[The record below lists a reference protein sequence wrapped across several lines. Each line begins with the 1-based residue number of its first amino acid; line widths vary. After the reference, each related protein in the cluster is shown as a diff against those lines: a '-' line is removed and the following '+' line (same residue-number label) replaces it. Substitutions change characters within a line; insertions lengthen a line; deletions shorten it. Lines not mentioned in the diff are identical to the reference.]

1 MNIQPKHSQPLILSG
16 RDVTAVLGP
25 TNTGKTH
32 LAIERMVAHETG
44 VIGLPLRLLA
54 REVYARVCEKVGAHK
69 VALITGEEKIVPAG
83 AKYSVCT
90 VEAMPRETDAT
101 FVAIDE
107 VQLAGDLERGHIFT
121 DRILHLRGRQETLLL
136 GAATMHGILQRLLKG
151 VSVVTRPRLS
161 HLAYA
166 GSKKLT
172 RLPRRTAIVA
182 FSADEVYA
190 IAELIRRQQGGA
202 AVVLGAL
209 SPRTRN
215 AQVEI
220 FQSGDVDY
228 LIATDAIGMGLNLDL
243 DHVAFAQNRK
253 FDGYQYRNLT
263 AAELGQ
269 IAGRAGRH
277 LRDGTFGVTGQV
289 DPFDEDLVAKIEG
302 HDFDPVKVLQW
313 RTADFDFSSLDAL
326 KRSIEANAP
335 VEGLT
340 RALPA
345 VDAQALEH
353 LSRDGDIRAL
363 ATGKERVALL
373 WEACALPDYR
383 KIAPA
388 HHADLVA
395 SIYMDL
401 ARHGY
406 VDENYMA
413 EQVRR
418 ADTTDGDIDTL
429 SHRIAQ
435 IRTWTFVSNRP
446 GWLADQLH
454 WQEKTREIEDR
465 LSDALHERL
474 TKRFVDRRT
483 SVLMRRLRE
492 NTMPEA
498 EISPTGTVLVEGH
511 HVGEL
516 QGFRFTADQSAGG
529 EDAKAVRTAAQK
541 ALAAEFEARAERFA
555 ACANGDLALGSDGVL
570 RWIGAPIGTL
580 VAGDEA
586 LKPRLV
592 LLADEQLTGPA
603 RDKVAA
609 RAERFV
615 NFQIESLLKPLV
627 DLKNADQLTGIARGI
642 AFQLV
647 EHFGLI
653 NRRDIAEEMKSLD
666 QEGRAALR
674 RLGVRFG
681 AYHVFVPAL
690 IKPAPAGLVTLLWAL
705 KNDGKDKPGFG
716 DVVHALAS
724 GRTSVVID
732 PAFDKTFYKLAGYRN
747 LGRRAVRVDILERL
761 ADLIRP
767 ATNWKPGLGQRPD
780 GAYDGHAF
788 MVTPPMMSILGA
800 TADDMEEILKGL
812 GYRSEAKPAAEVK
825 AKLDAQDDAAREAAA
840 AKLAAEEAAR
850 AARATEA
857 PAPEAAT
864 VATSGESPETDS
876 TEIHAAETPA
886 ESAAEPVDETIGQE
900 TLAAEATETAA
911 ASEPAAQGDEPAG
924 EAVTEEGVPLA
935 EAESSRTETPAE
947 SAAEPVDDTAG
958 QETVATETAA
968 AGEPA
973 AQSDEPAGEA
983 VTEEGVPSAQAES
996 SQTETPATSE
1006 TPASTEMTTE
1016 AETAAETEEPKP
1028 VLLWRQARFDHQRP
1042 RHRHDN
1048 RRDNRP
1054 RGGQPARDGQPGAAA
1069 GQPGDRP
1076 AQEGRREQRDGAGKP
1091 RFDRSKFKPRPETGD
1106 RREGGER
1113 REGRPQGERP
1123 DRHEG
1128 GRREGRPE
1136 WKGNRQDGKGNA
1148 QGGKPAFQGKPRE
1161 ERPQRFDPDSPFA
1174 KLAAL
1179 RDQLKK

>member
-1 MNIQPKHSQPLILSG
+1 MNIQPKHTHPLILSG

-32 LAIERMVAHETG
+32 LAIERMVAHESG
-44 VIGLPLRLLA
+44 IIGLPLRLLA
-54 REVYARVCEKVGAHK
+54 REVYTRVCEKVGAHK
-69 VALITGEEKIVPAG
+69 VALITGEEKIVPAA

-90 VEAMPRETDAT
+90 VEAMPRETDAA

-136 GAATMHGILQRLLKG
+136 GAATMHGILQKLLKG
-151 VSVVTRPRLS
+151 ISVVTRPRLS

-228 LIATDAIGMGLNLDL
+228 LVATDAIGMGLNLDL
-243 DHVAFAQNRK
+243 EHVAFAQNRK

-289 DPFDEDLVAKIEG
+289 DPLDEDLVKKIEG

-313 RTADFDFSSLDAL
+313 RTADFDFTSLDAL
-326 KRSIEANAP
+326 KRSIETNAP

-340 RALPA
+340 RALPV

-353 LSRDGDIRAL
+353 LSRDEDIRAL
-363 ATGKERVALL
+363 ASGKERVALL

-388 HHADLVA
+388 QHADLIA

-401 ARHGY
+401 ARHGH

-541 ALAAEFEARAERFA
+541 ALSTEFEARSERFA
-555 ACANGDLALGSDGVL
+555 ACANGDLALGSDGIL

-615 NFQIESLLKPLV
+615 NFQIESLLKPLI
-627 DLKNADQLTGIARGI
+627 DLKNAEQLTGIARGI

-705 KNDGKDKPGFG
+705 KNEGKDKPGFG

-825 AKLDAQDDAAREAAA
+825 AKLDALDDAAREAAA
-840 AKLAAEEAAR
+840 AKLAAEEAAH
-850 AARATEA
+850 AAQATEA
-857 PAPEAAT
+857 QAAATDTVAEATAEGSEPAAVEAEAVAEVAAEPVAGEPAEVPAEVTEEAPAVEDTAAVDITVAPESAESADAPTSPSMGEVAARSDAGGGDGADDVDGT
-864 VATSGESPETDS
+864 NTAGAGAPPTPALRADPPHEGEGK
-876 TEIHAAETPA
+876 AGETPA
-886 ESAAEPVDETIGQE
+886 EA
-900 TLAAEATETAA
+900 
-911 ASEPAAQGDEPAG
+911 
-924 EAVTEEGVPLA
+924 
-935 EAESSRTETPAE
+935 
-947 SAAEPVDDTAG
+947 
-958 QETVATETAA
+958 
-968 AGEPA
+968 
-973 AQSDEPAGEA
+973 
-983 VTEEGVPSAQAES
+983 
-996 SQTETPATSE
+996 
-1006 TPASTEMTTE
+1006 
-1016 AETAAETEEPKP
+1016 EEPKP

-1048 RRDNRP
+1048 RP
-1054 RGGQPARDGQPGAAA
+1054 RGGQPAREAGAGGGQ
-1069 GQPGDRP
+1069 QPGDKP
-1076 AQEGRREQRDGAGKP
+1076 THEGRRDGAGKP

-1123 DRHEG
+1123 DR
-1128 GRREGRPE
+1128 REGRPD
-1136 WKGNRQDGKGNA
+1136 WKGNRQGGKGNA
-1148 QGGKPAFQGKPRE
+1148 AGDNKPAFQGKPRE

>member
-1 MNIQPKHSQPLILSG
+1 MNIQQKYTQPLILSG

-54 REVYARVCEKVGAHK
+54 REVYSRVSEKVGAHK
-69 VALITGEEKIVPAG
+69 VALITGEEKIMPAG
-83 AKYSVCT
+83 ARYSVCT
-90 VEAMPRETDAT
+90 VEAMPRETDAA

-215 AQVEI
+215 AQVAL

-289 DPFDEDLVAKIEG
+289 DPFDEDLVRKIEG
-302 HDFDPVKVLQW
+302 HEFDPVKVLQW
-313 RTADFDFSSLDAL
+313 RTADFDFASLDAL
-326 KRSIEANAP
+326 KRSIDTNAP

-345 VDAQALEH
+345 VDAQALDH
-353 LSRDGDIRAL
+353 LSRDEEIRAL
-363 ATGKERVALL
+363 ATGPERVALL

-388 HHADLVA
+388 QHADLIA

-401 ARHGY
+401 ARHGH

-541 ALAAEFEARAERFA
+541 ALAAEFDARAERFG
-555 ACANGDLALGSDGVL
+555 ACANGDLALGSDGTL

-580 VAGDEA
+580 VAGDEP

-627 DLKNADQLTGIARGI
+627 DLKNAEQLAGIARGI

-690 IKPAPAGLVTLLWAL
+690 IKPAPSGLVTLLWAL
-705 KNDGKDKPGFG
+705 KNDGKDKAGFG

-780 GAYDGHAF
+780 GAYDGHSF

-812 GYRSEAKPAAEVK
+812 GYRSEPKPAAEVK
-825 AKLDAQDDAAREAAA
+825 AKLEAQDNAAREAAA

-850 AARATEA
+850 AAKATEA
-857 PAPEAAT
+857 TVTDAAAEAPSAEDSETAAAEIHTAETATESMAEPATEVGAETASEEQPQTETVEEPTPAPELAAEAPASPSMGE
-864 VATSGESPETDS
+864 VAARSDAGGGDGADHSGSADS
-876 TEIHAAETPA
+876 ADAAPAPALRADPPHEGEGKGAETPA
-886 ESAAEPVDETIGQE
+886 EQ
-900 TLAAEATETAA
+900 
-911 ASEPAAQGDEPAG
+911 
-924 EAVTEEGVPLA
+924 
-935 EAESSRTETPAE
+935 
-947 SAAEPVDDTAG
+947 
-958 QETVATETAA
+958 
-968 AGEPA
+968 
-973 AQSDEPAGEA
+973 
-983 VTEEGVPSAQAES
+983 
-996 SQTETPATSE
+996 
-1006 TPASTEMTTE
+1006 
-1016 AETAAETEEPKP
+1016 EEPKP
-1028 VLLWRQARFDHQRP
+1028 ILLWRQTRFDHQRP
-1042 RHRHDN
+1042 RHRQ
-1048 RRDNRP
+1048 DNRP
-1054 RGGQPARDGQPGAAA
+1054 RNGQAARDGQANATSS
-1069 GQPGDRP
+1069 QPGDRP
-1076 AQEGRREQRDGAGKP
+1076 AHEGRRDQREGAGKP
-1091 RFDRSKFKPRPETGD
+1091 RFDRSKFKPRPENGE
-1106 RREGGER
+1106 RREAGER
-1113 REGRPQGERP
+1113 REGKPQG
-1123 DRHEG
+1123 DRTD
-1128 GRREGRPE
+1128 RREGRPE
-1136 WKGNRQDGKGNA
+1136 WKGNRTDGKGNA
-1148 QGGKPAFQGKPRE
+1148 PGGKPAFQSKPRE

>member
-1 MNIQPKHSQPLILSG
+1 MNIQPKHTEPLILSG

-32 LAIERMVAHETG
+32 LAIERMVAHESG
-44 VIGLPLRLLA
+44 IIGLPLRLLA

-69 VALITGEEKIVPAG
+69 VALITGEEKIQPPG
-83 AKYSVCT
+83 ARYSVCT
-90 VEAMPRETDAT
+90 VEAMPRETDAA

-136 GAATMHGILQRLLKG
+136 GAATMHGILQRLLRG

-215 AQVEI
+215 AQVAL

-253 FDGYQYRNLT
+253 FDGFQYRNLT

-289 DPFDEDLVAKIEG
+289 DPLDEELIKKIEG

-313 RTADFDFSSLDAL
+313 RTAHFDFASLDAL
-326 KRSIEANAP
+326 KRSIETNAP

-353 LSRDGDIRAL
+353 LSRDEDIRAL
-363 ATGKERVALL
+363 TTNAKRVALL

-383 KIAPA
+383 RIAPA
-388 HHADLVA
+388 QHADLIA
-395 SIYMDL
+395 SIYTDL
-401 ARHGY
+401 ARHGH
-406 VDENYMA
+406 VNENYMA

-418 ADTTDGDIDTL
+418 ADTTEGDIDTL

-446 GWLADQLH
+446 GWLADQAH

-516 QGFRFTADQSAGG
+516 QGFRFTADQTAGG

-541 ALAAEFEARAERFA
+541 ALAAEFESRAERFGA
-555 ACANGDLALGSDGVL
+555 SANGDIALGSDGTL

-580 VAGDEA
+580 VSGEDA

-627 DLKNADQLTGIARGI
+627 DLKNADQISGIGRGI

-647 EHFGLI
+647 EKFGLI

-747 LGRRAVRVDILERL
+747 LGRRAVRIDILERL

-780 GAYDGHAF
+780 GAYDGQSF

-812 GYRSEAKPAAEVK
+812 GYRAEPKPAVEVK
-825 AKLDAQDDAAREAAA
+825 ARLEAQDNAAREAAV
-840 AKLAAEEAAR
+840 AKLATEEAARAEQAKAAEAAATDAAAEAAVEGSEPASDAVAVSETTVEIPAEITSDAAAEPAAPAVEEQADAPVETVQDEAPVAEAAPDVAEPAPVEPQAETETAEIEVAAAEEAATADL
-850 AARATEA
+850 AANAAPATDAAPDEPVAVTEA
-857 PAPEAAT
+857 AVGEPAPEA
-864 VATSGESPETDS
+864 
-876 TEIHAAETPA
+876 
-886 ESAAEPVDETIGQE
+886 
-900 TLAAEATETAA
+900 EA
-911 ASEPAAQGDEPAG
+911 
-924 EAVTEEGVPLA
+924 
-935 EAESSRTETPAE
+935 
-947 SAAEPVDDTAG
+947 
-958 QETVATETAA
+958 
-968 AGEPA
+968 
-973 AQSDEPAGEA
+973 
-983 VTEEGVPSAQAES
+983 
-996 SQTETPATSE
+996 
-1006 TPASTEMTTE
+1006 
-1016 AETAAETEEPKP
+1016 PKP
-1028 VLLWRQARFDHQRP
+1028 ILLWRQGRFEQRP
-1042 RHRHDN
+1042 RNRDDN
-1048 RRDNRP
+1048 RRNNRP
-1054 RGGQPARDGQPGAAA
+1054 RNGQARGRSDAPADAAGAPAAA
-1069 GQPGDRP
+1069 APGERP
-1076 AQEGRREQRDGAGKP
+1076 AHEGRRDGAGKP
-1091 RFDRSKFKPRPETGD
+1091 RFDRSKFKPKPQAEGEQ
-1106 RREGGER
+1106 RRD
-1113 REGRPQGERP
+1113 GRPQGERP
-1123 DRHEG
+1123 DR
-1128 GRREGRPE
+1128 REGRPD
-1136 WKGNRQDGKGNA
+1136 WKGGRPDGKGGP
-1148 QGGKPAFQGKPRE
+1148 QGGKPAFQPKPRE
-1161 ERPQRFDPDSPFA
+1161 ERPVRFDPDSPFA

>member
-1 MNIQPKHSQPLILSG
+1 MNIQPKHTEPLILSG

-32 LAIERMVAHETG
+32 LAIERMVAHESG
-44 VIGLPLRLLA
+44 IIGLPLRLLA

-69 VALITGEEKIVPAG
+69 VALITGEEKIQPPG
-83 AKYSVCT
+83 ARYSVCT
-90 VEAMPRETDAT
+90 VEAMPRETDAA

-136 GAATMHGILQRLLKG
+136 GAATMHGILQRLLRG

-215 AQVEI
+215 AQVAL

-253 FDGYQYRNLT
+253 FDGFQYRNLT

-289 DPFDEDLVAKIEG
+289 DPLDEELIKKIEG

-313 RTADFDFSSLDAL
+313 RTAHFDFASLDAL
-326 KRSIEANAP
+326 KRSIETNAP

-353 LSRDGDIRAL
+353 LSRDEDIRAL
-363 ATGKERVALL
+363 TTNAKRVALL

-383 KIAPA
+383 RIAPA
-388 HHADLVA
+388 QHADLIA
-395 SIYMDL
+395 SIYTDL
-401 ARHGY
+401 ARYGH

-418 ADTTDGDIDTL
+418 ADTTEGDIDTL

-446 GWLADQLH
+446 GWLADQAH

-516 QGFRFTADQSAGG
+516 QGFRFTADQTAGG

-541 ALAAEFEARAERFA
+541 ALAAEFESRAERFGA
-555 ACANGDLALGSDGVL
+555 SANGDIALGSDGTL

-580 VAGDEA
+580 VSGEDA

-627 DLKNADQLTGIARGI
+627 DLKNADQISGIGRGI

-647 EHFGLI
+647 ENFGLI

-747 LGRRAVRVDILERL
+747 LGRRAVRIDILERL

-780 GAYDGHAF
+780 GAYDGQSF

-812 GYRSEAKPAAEVK
+812 GYRAEPKPAVEVK
-825 AKLDAQDDAAREAAA
+825 ARLEAQDNAAREAAV
-840 AKLAAEEAAR
+840 AKLATEEAARAEQAKAAEAAATDAAAEAAVEGSEPASDAVAVSETTVEIPAEITSDAAAEPAAPAVEEQADAPVETVQDEAPVAEAAADVAEPAPVEPQAETETAEIEVAAAEEAATPEL
-850 AARATEA
+850 AANAAPATDAAPDEPVAVTEA
-857 PAPEAAT
+857 AVGEPAPEA
-864 VATSGESPETDS
+864 
-876 TEIHAAETPA
+876 
-886 ESAAEPVDETIGQE
+886 
-900 TLAAEATETAA
+900 
-911 ASEPAAQGDEPAG
+911 
-924 EAVTEEGVPLA
+924 EG
-935 EAESSRTETPAE
+935 
-947 SAAEPVDDTAG
+947 
-958 QETVATETAA
+958 
-968 AGEPA
+968 
-973 AQSDEPAGEA
+973 
-983 VTEEGVPSAQAES
+983 
-996 SQTETPATSE
+996 
-1006 TPASTEMTTE
+1006 
-1016 AETAAETEEPKP
+1016 PKP
-1028 VLLWRQARFDHQRP
+1028 ILLWRQGRFEQRP
-1042 RHRHDN
+1042 RNRDDN
-1048 RRDNRP
+1048 RRNNRP
-1054 RGGQPARDGQPGAAA
+1054 RNGQARGRSDAPADAAGAPAAA
-1069 GQPGDRP
+1069 AAPGERP
-1076 AQEGRREQRDGAGKP
+1076 AHEGRRDGAGKP
-1091 RFDRSKFKPRPETGD
+1091 RFDRSKFKPKPQAEGEQ
-1106 RREGGER
+1106 RRD
-1113 REGRPQGERP
+1113 GRPQGERP
-1123 DRHEG
+1123 DR
-1128 GRREGRPE
+1128 REGRPD
-1136 WKGNRQDGKGNA
+1136 WKGGRPDGKGGP
-1148 QGGKPAFQGKPRE
+1148 QGGKPAFQPKPRE
-1161 ERPQRFDPDSPFA
+1161 ERPVRFDPDSPFA

>member
-1 MNIQPKHSQPLILSG
+1 MNIQPKHTEPLILSG

-32 LAIERMVAHETG
+32 LAIERMVAHESG
-44 VIGLPLRLLA
+44 IIGLPLRLLA
-54 REVYARVCEKVGAHK
+54 REVYSRVCEKVGAHK
-69 VALITGEEKIVPAG
+69 VALITGEEKIQPDG
-83 AKYSVCT
+83 ARYSVCT
-90 VEAMPRETDAT
+90 VEAMPRETDAA
-101 FVAIDE
+101 FVAVDE

-190 IAELIRRQQGGA
+190 IAELIRRQQGAA

-215 AQVEI
+215 AQVEL

-289 DPFDEDLVAKIEG
+289 DPLDEELVKKIET

-313 RTADFDFSSLDAL
+313 RTARFDFANLDAL
-326 KRSIEANAP
+326 KRSIETNAP

-353 LSRDGDIRAL
+353 LSRDEDIRAL
-363 ATGKERVALL
+363 ATDARRVALL

-388 HHADLVA
+388 QHADLIA

-401 ARHGY
+401 ARHGH

-418 ADTTDGDIDTL
+418 ADTTEGDIDTL

-446 GWLADQLH
+446 GWLADQAH

-516 QGFRFTADQSAGG
+516 QGFRFTADQSAAG

-541 ALAAEFEARAERFA
+541 ALAAEFEARAERFGA
-555 ACANGDLALGSDGVL
+555 SANGDIALGSDGTL

-580 VAGDEA
+580 VAGDEP

-627 DLKNADQLTGIARGI
+627 DLKNAEQITGIGRGI

-647 EHFGLI
+647 ENFGLI

-705 KNDGKDKPGFG
+705 QNDGKDKPGFG

-732 PAFDKTFYKLAGYRN
+732 PTFDKTFYKLAGYRN

-780 GAYDGHAF
+780 GAYDGQSF

-812 GYRSEAKPAAEVK
+812 GYRAEPKPAVEVK
-825 AKLDAQDDAAREAAA
+825 ARLEAQDNSAREAAA
-840 AKLAAEEAAR
+840 AKQAAEAQAEQAKAAEAAIAD
-850 AARATEA
+850 AAAEAPADSSEPDAVAEATAEALAEPATEA
-857 PAPEAAT
+857 EPVAEAQLQTPPEVTVEGLPAAEAAAREAAPETAEVEVAPAEPASEASTATAAVSAEPAAAAEAAT
-864 VATSGESPETDS
+864 
-876 TEIHAAETPA
+876 
-886 ESAAEPVDETIGQE
+886 
-900 TLAAEATETAA
+900 
-911 ASEPAAQGDEPAG
+911 G
-924 EAVTEEGVPLA
+924 EAAPDPEK
-935 EAESSRTETPAE
+935 EA
-947 SAAEPVDDTAG
+947 
-958 QETVATETAA
+958 
-968 AGEPA
+968 
-973 AQSDEPAGEA
+973 
-983 VTEEGVPSAQAES
+983 
-996 SQTETPATSE
+996 
-1006 TPASTEMTTE
+1006 
-1016 AETAAETEEPKP
+1016 EEPKP
-1028 VLLWRQARFDHQRP
+1028 ILLWRQGRFDQRP
-1042 RHRHDN
+1042 RHRHHDN
-1048 RRDNRP
+1048 RPRDRDNRP
-1054 RGGQPARDGQPGAAA
+1054 RSGQVTRDGRSNEPAEAGQQAGAPGGRPAR
-1069 GQPGDRP
+1069 
-1076 AQEGRREQRDGAGKP
+1076 EGRRDGDGAGKP
-1091 RFDRSKFKPRPETGD
+1091 RFDRSKFKPKPQGEA
-1106 RREGGER
+1106 GER
-1113 REGRPQGERP
+1113 RDGKPQGERP
-1123 DRHEG
+1123 DR
-1128 GRREGRPE
+1128 REGRPDR
-1136 WKGNRQDGKGNA
+1136 KGGRPDGKGGA
-1148 QGGKPAFQGKPRE
+1148 PGGKPAFQPKPRE
-1161 ERPQRFDPDSPFA
+1161 ERPVRFDPDSPFA

>member
-1 MNIQPKHSQPLILSG
+1 MNIQPKHTEPLILSG

-32 LAIERMVAHETG
+32 LAIERMVAHESG
-44 VIGLPLRLLA
+44 IIGLPLRLLA

-69 VALITGEEKIVPAG
+69 VALVTGEEKIQPAG

-90 VEAMPRETDAT
+90 VEAMPRETDAA

-136 GAATMHGILQRLLKG
+136 GAATMHGILQRLLRG

-215 AQVEI
+215 AQVAL

-253 FDGYQYRNLT
+253 FDGFQYRNLT

-289 DPFDEDLVAKIEG
+289 DPLDEELIKKIES

-313 RTADFDFSSLDAL
+313 RTAHFDFASLDAL
-326 KRSIEANAP
+326 KRSIETNAP

-353 LSRDGDIRAL
+353 LSRDEDIRAL
-363 ATGKERVALL
+363 ATNAKRVALL

-388 HHADLVA
+388 QHADLIA
-395 SIYMDL
+395 SIYTDL
-401 ARHGY
+401 ARHGH

-418 ADTTDGDIDTL
+418 ADTTEGDIDTL

-446 GWLADQLH
+446 GWLADQAH

-516 QGFRFTADQSAGG
+516 QGFRFTADQTAGG

-541 ALAAEFEARAERFA
+541 ALAAEFEARAERFGA
-555 ACANGDLALGSDGVL
+555 SANGDIALGSDGTL

-580 VAGDEA
+580 VSGEDA

-627 DLKNADQLTGIARGI
+627 DLRNADQISGIGRGI

-647 EHFGLI
+647 ENFGLI

-747 LGRRAVRVDILERL
+747 LGRRAVRIDILERL

-780 GAYDGHAF
+780 GAYDGQSF

-812 GYRSEAKPAAEVK
+812 GYRAEPKSAVEVK
-825 AKLDAQDDAAREAAA
+825 ARLEAQDNAAREAAV

-850 AARATEA
+850 AEQAKAV
-857 PAPEAAT
+857 EAAT
-864 VATSGESPETDS
+864 TDA
-876 TEIHAAETPA
+876 AAEASVEGSEPASDRVALSEAAVEIPADIIADAAA
-886 ESAAEPVDETIGQE
+886 ESAVPAVEQADAPIETAQDEAPVAEA
-900 TLAAEATETAA
+900 AAEAAEPALVEPQAEAEAA
-911 ASEPAAQGDEPAG
+911 AAEEAAPAELVSDAAPATDAAPEEPAA
-924 EAVTEEGVPLA
+924 VA
-935 EAESSRTETPAE
+935 E
-947 SAAEPVDDTAG
+947 
-958 QETVATETAA
+958 AA

-973 AQSDEPAGEA
+973 P
-983 VTEEGVPSAQAES
+983 
-996 SQTETPATSE
+996 
-1006 TPASTEMTTE
+1006 E
-1016 AETAAETEEPKP
+1016 AETPKP
-1028 VLLWRQARFDHQRP
+1028 ILLWRQGRFEQRP
-1042 RHRHDN
+1042 RNRDDN
-1048 RRDNRP
+1048 RRNNRP
-1054 RGGQPARDGQPGAAA
+1054 RNGQARGRSDAPADAAGAAA
-1069 GQPGDRP
+1069 ATASGERP
-1076 AQEGRREQRDGAGKP
+1076 AQEGRRDGAGKA
-1091 RFDRSKFKPRPETGD
+1091 RFDRSKFKPKPQTEGEQ
-1106 RREGGER
+1106 RRD
-1113 REGRPQGERP
+1113 GRPQGERP
-1123 DRHEG
+1123 DR
-1128 GRREGRPE
+1128 REGRPD
-1136 WKGNRQDGKGNA
+1136 WKGGRPDGKGGP
-1148 QGGKPAFQGKPRE
+1148 QGGKPAFQPKPRE
-1161 ERPQRFDPDSPFA
+1161 ERPVRFDPDSPFA

>member
-1 MNIQPKHSQPLILSG
+1 MNIQPKQNEPLVLSG

-32 LAIERMVAHETG
+32 LAIERMVAHESG
-44 VIGLPLRLLA
+44 LIGLPLRLLA
-54 REVYARVCEKVGAHK
+54 REVYGRVCEKVGANK
-69 VALITGEEKIVPAG
+69 VALVTGEEKIVPAG

-90 VEAMPRETDAT
+90 VEAMPRETDAA

-136 GAATMHGILQRLLKG
+136 GAATMRGILERLLKG

-172 RLPRRTAIVA
+172 RLPRRSAIVA

-190 IAELIRRQQGGA
+190 IAELIRRQRGGA

-215 AQVEI
+215 AQVALY
-220 FQSGDVDY
+220 QSGDVDY
-228 LIATDAIGMGLNLDL
+228 LVATDAIGMGLNLDV

-253 FDGYQYRNLT
+253 FDGYQYRDLT

-289 DPFDEDLVAKIEG
+289 DPFPDELVEKIES

-313 RTADFDFSSLDAL
+313 RTAAFDFASLDAL
-326 KRSIEANAP
+326 KRSIDTVSP

-345 VDAQALEH
+345 VDQQALEQ
-353 LSRDGDIRAL
+353 LSRDPEIRDL
-363 ATGKERVALL
+363 AHGHKRVALL

-388 HHADLVA
+388 QHADLIG
-395 SIYMDL
+395 SIYLDL
-401 ARHGY
+401 ARDGH

-418 ADTTDGDIDTL
+418 SDSTEGDIDTL

-446 GWLADQLH
+446 GWLADPAH

-465 LSDALHERL
+465 LSDALHDRL

-492 NTMPEA
+492 NTMLEA
-498 EISPTGTVLVEGH
+498 EISPAGTVTVEGH

-529 EDAKAVRTAAQK
+529 EDAKAVRAAAQK
-541 ALAAEFEARAERFA
+541 ALAAEFEARADRFA
-555 ACANGDLALGSDGVL
+555 ISPNGDIALASDGIL
-570 RWIGAPIGTL
+570 RWIGAPIATL
-580 VAGDEA
+580 VSGEDP
-586 LKPRLV
+586 LRPRV
-592 LLADEQLTGPA
+592 ILLADEQLTGPA

-615 NFQIESLLKPLV
+615 NYQIESLLKPLV
-627 DLKNADQLTGIARGI
+627 ELKSAEQLTGIGRGI
-642 AFQLV
+642 AFRLV
-647 EHFGLI
+647 EEYGLI
-653 NRRDIAEEMKSLD
+653 NRREIAEDVKSLD

-674 RLGVRFG
+674 KLGVRFG

-690 IKPAPAGLVTLLWAL
+690 LKPGPASLVTLLWAL
-705 KNDGKDKPGFG
+705 IHDGKDKPGFG
-716 DVVHALAS
+716 DIVHALAA
-724 GRTSVVID
+724 GRTSVVVNQS
-732 PAFDKTFYKLAGYRN
+732 FDRAFYKLAGFRI

-767 ATNWKPGLGQRPD
+767 ALGWRAGTGARPEGAWD
-780 GAYDGHAF
+780 GSAF
-788 MVTPPMMSILGA
+788 LVTPAMMSILGA

-812 GYRSEAKPAAEVK
+812 GYRGEPKPATEVK
-825 AKLDAQDDAAREAAA
+825 ARLAELDAA
-840 AKLAAEEAAR
+840 AAR
-850 AARATEA
+850 AAAQAKGEA
-857 PAPEAAT
+857 DAGT
-864 VATSGESPETDS
+864 VDVQQANAEGATSVDAERAVEEPIVEG
-876 TEIHAAETPA
+876 AA
-886 ESAAEPVDETIGQE
+886 G
-900 TLAAEATETAA
+900 
-911 ASEPAAQGDEPAG
+911 G
-924 EAVTEEGVPLA
+924 EAVA
-935 EAESSRTETPAE
+935 EAVAVSSEEVREEA
-947 SAAEPVDDTAG
+947 S
-958 QETVATETAA
+958 
-968 AGEPA
+968 
-973 AQSDEPAGEA
+973 SDEPAAG
-983 VTEEGVPSAQAES
+983 PQ
-996 SQTETPATSE
+996 
-1006 TPASTEMTTE
+1006 E
-1016 AETAAETEEPKP
+1016 AETAQLVAAEGQQHDEQPVAETIVAEPVSKPDGTVEDSAPDVEAEAPKP
-1028 VLLWRQARFDHQRP
+1028 IMLWRQVRFEHRP
-1042 RHRHDN
+1042 RHRQG
-1048 RRDNRP
+1048 P
-1054 RGGQPARDGQPGAAA
+1054 RAKEGQRGA
-1069 GQPGDRP
+1069 GQRHGRSAASQGKP
-1076 AQEGRREQRDGAGKP
+1076 AEGRAGGKERFEKKFGGKP
-1091 RFDRSKFKPRPETGD
+1091 S
-1106 RREGGER
+1106 
-1113 REGRPQGERP
+1113 GRVDGERP
-1123 DRHEG
+1123 DR
-1128 GRREGRPE
+1128 RDRDQR
-1136 WKGNRQDGKGNA
+1136 KGDG
-1148 QGGKPAFQGKPRE
+1148 QRFQQRPRE
-1161 ERPQRFDPDSPFA
+1161 ERAPRFDPDSPFA

>member
-1 MNIQPKHSQPLILSG
+1 MNIQPKHTEPLILSG

-32 LAIERMVAHETG
+32 LAIERMVAHESG
-44 VIGLPLRLLA
+44 IIGLPLRLLA
-54 REVYARVCEKVGAHK
+54 REVYSRVCEKVGAHK
-69 VALITGEEKIVPAG
+69 VALITGEEKIQPDG
-83 AKYSVCT
+83 ARYSVCT
-90 VEAMPRETDAT
+90 VEAMPRQTDAA

-215 AQVEI
+215 AQVEL

-228 LIATDAIGMGLNLDL
+228 LVATDAIGMGLNLDL

-289 DPFDEDLVAKIEG
+289 DPLDEDLVKKIEG
-302 HDFDPVKVLQW
+302 HEFDPVKVLQW
-313 RTADFDFSSLDAL
+313 RTAQFDFASLDAL
-326 KRSIEANAP
+326 KRSTETNAP

-353 LSRDGDIRAL
+353 LSRDEDIRAL
-363 ATGKERVALL
+363 ATDARRVALL

-388 HHADLVA
+388 QHADLIA

-401 ARHGY
+401 ARHGH

-418 ADTTDGDIDTL
+418 ADTTEGDIDTL

-446 GWLADQLH
+446 GWLADQAH

-541 ALAAEFEARAERFA
+541 ALAAEFEARAERFGA
-555 ACANGDLALGSDGVL
+555 SANGDIALGSDGTL

-580 VAGDEA
+580 VAGDEP

-627 DLKNADQLTGIARGI
+627 DLKNAEQITGIGRGI

-647 EHFGLI
+647 ENFGLI

-705 KNDGKDKPGFG
+705 QNDGKDKPGFG

-732 PAFDKTFYKLAGYRN
+732 PTFDKTFYKLAGYRN

-780 GAYDGHAF
+780 GAYDGQSF

-812 GYRSEAKPAAEVK
+812 GYRAEPKPAVEVR
-825 AKLDAQDDAAREAAA
+825 ARLEAQDNAAREAAA
-840 AKLAAEEAAR
+840 AKQAAQEQAEQAKAA
-850 AARATEA
+850 
-857 PAPEAAT
+857 EAAT
-864 VATSGESPETDS
+864 ADAETMDV
-876 TEIHAAETPA
+876 ETPA
-886 ESAAEPVDETIGQE
+886 ESPGADAAAGAEATAEVTAEPAIEAEPVAKAQLE
-900 TLAAEATETAA
+900 TLAEVTKEEQSPAEAAA
-911 ASEPAAQGDEPAG
+911 EIPAVSAAQPEAEPEAAEVEVAPAEPASETSPAT
-924 EAVTEEGVPLA
+924 EAVSA
-935 EAESSRTETPAE
+935 EAATVEAAPEVPAE
-947 SAAEPVDDTAG
+947 A
-958 QETVATETAA
+958 
-968 AGEPA
+968 
-973 AQSDEPAGEA
+973 
-983 VTEEGVPSAQAES
+983 
-996 SQTETPATSE
+996 
-1006 TPASTEMTTE
+1006 
-1016 AETAAETEEPKP
+1016 EEPKP
-1028 VLLWRQARFDHQRP
+1028 ILLWRQGRFDQRP
-1042 RHRHDN
+1042 RHRHHDN
-1048 RRDNRP
+1048 RPRDNRP
-1054 RGGQPARDGQPGAAA
+1054 RNGQAARDGRGDAPADATGGQATGAPG
-1069 GQPGDRP
+1069 GRP
-1076 AQEGRREQRDGAGKP
+1076 THEGRRDGTGKP
-1091 RFDRSKFKPRPETGD
+1091 RFDRSKFKPKPQGEA
-1106 RREGGER
+1106 GER
-1113 REGRPQGERP
+1113 RDGKPQGERS
-1123 DRHEG
+1123 D
-1128 GRREGRPE
+1128 RRESRPD
-1136 WKGNRQDGKGNA
+1136 WKGGRQDGKGGA
-1148 QGGKPAFQGKPRE
+1148 PGGKPAFQPKPRE
-1161 ERPQRFDPDSPFA
+1161 ERPVRFDPDSPFA

>member
-1 MNIQPKHSQPLILSG
+1 MNIQPRQIDPLVLSG

-54 REVYARVCEKVGAHK
+54 REVYGRVCEKVGAHN
-69 VALITGEEKIVPAG
+69 VALVTGEEKIIPAG
-83 AKYSVCT
+83 ARYSVCT
-90 VEAMPRETDAT
+90 VEAMPRETDAA

-136 GAATMHGILQRLLKG
+136 GAATMRGILEKLLRG
-151 VSVVTRPRLS
+151 ISVVTRPRLS

-172 RLPRRTAIVA
+172 RLPRRSAIVA

-190 IAELIRRQQGGA
+190 IAELIRRQRGGA

-215 AQVEI
+215 AQVALY
-220 FQSGDVDY
+220 QSGDVDY
-228 LIATDAIGMGLNLDL
+228 LVATDAIGMGLNLDV

-253 FDGYQYRNLT
+253 FDGFQFRDLNP
-263 AAELGQ
+263 AELGQ

-277 LRDGTFGVTGQV
+277 MRDGTFGVTGQV
-289 DPFDEDLVAKIEG
+289 DPFPEELVEKIEA

-313 RTADFDFSSLDAL
+313 RTAQFDFASLDAL
-326 KRSIEANAP
+326 KHSIEATAP

-345 VDAQALEH
+345 VDAQALEQ
-353 LSRDGDIRAL
+353 LSREHDIRRR
-363 ATGKERVALL
+363 ATGRERVALL
-373 WEACALPDYR
+373 WDVCALPDYR
-383 KIAPA
+383 RIAPA
-388 HHADLVA
+388 QHADLVA
-395 SIYMDL
+395 SIFMDI
-401 ARHGY
+401 ADHGH

-418 ADTTDGDIDTL
+418 ADTVEGDIDTL

-435 IRTWTFVSNRP
+435 IRTWTYVSNRP
-446 GWLADQLH
+446 GWLADPLH

-492 NTMPEA
+492 NTMLEA

-529 EDAKAVRTAAQK
+529 EDGKAVRAAAQK
-541 ALAAEFEARAERFA
+541 ALGVEFESRAERFA
-555 ACANGDLALGSDGVL
+555 LCPNGDLALGSDGVL

-580 VAGDEA
+580 AATEDA
-586 LKPRLV
+586 LRPRV
-592 LLADEQLTGPA
+592 ILLADEQLTGPA

-615 NFQIESLLKPLV
+615 NFQIDSLLKPLV
-627 DLKNADQLTGIARGI
+627 DLKGADQLSGIARGI

-647 EHFGLI
+647 ENFGLI
-653 NRRDIAEEMKSLD
+653 NRRDIAEDIKSLD
-666 QEGRAALR
+666 QEGRASLR

-681 AYHVFVPAL
+681 AYHIFVPAL
-690 IKPAPAGLVTLLWAL
+690 LKPGPAGLITLLWAL

-716 DVVHALAS
+716 DVVHALAA
-724 GRTSVVID
+724 GRTSVVVD
-732 PAFDKTFYKLAGYRN
+732 QAFDRAFYKLAGFRM

-767 ATNWKPGLGQRPD
+767 ALAWKAGIGPRPEGAFD
-780 GAYDGHAF
+780 GNTF
-788 MVTPPMMSILGA
+788 LVTPAMMSILGA

-812 GYRSEAKPAAEVK
+812 GYRADAKPAADVK
-825 AKLDAQDDAAREAAA
+825 ARLEALHEAARQAAAAAATQKAAEAEAAVEAPAGVDETQEETAAPAETSSADHEATEATQAPAADAAAETVAAVAEVTADAEAAVVETAAVEATAAEAETTTAQPPDEAAA
-840 AKLAAEEAAR
+840 
-850 AARATEA
+850 
-857 PAPEAAT
+857 
-864 VATSGESPETDS
+864 
-876 TEIHAAETPA
+876 
-886 ESAAEPVDETIGQE
+886 
-900 TLAAEATETAA
+900 
-911 ASEPAAQGDEPAG
+911 
-924 EAVTEEGVPLA
+924 
-935 EAESSRTETPAE
+935 
-947 SAAEPVDDTAG
+947 
-958 QETVATETAA
+958 
-968 AGEPA
+968 
-973 AQSDEPAGEA
+973 
-983 VTEEGVPSAQAES
+983 
-996 SQTETPATSE
+996 
-1006 TPASTEMTTE
+1006 
-1016 AETAAETEEPKP
+1016 EEPRP
-1028 VLLWRQARFDHQRP
+1028 ILLWHPARFDQRP

-1048 RRDNRP
+1048 RP
-1054 RGGQPARDGQPGAAA
+1054 RGGQAETRGGHQPNRRGDGQ
-1069 GQPGDRP
+1069 Q
-1076 AQEGRREQRDGAGKP
+1076 REQQGGKERFERKFKGKP
-1091 RFDRSKFKPRPETGD
+1091 GGKPNG
-1106 RREGGER
+1106 
-1113 REGRPQGERP
+1113 EGRP
-1123 DRHEG
+1123 DRRDDRG
-1128 GRREGRPE
+1128 
-1136 WKGNRQDGKGNA
+1136 GKG
-1148 QGGKPAFQGKPRE
+1148 GFHGKPRE
-1161 ERPQRFDPDSPFA
+1161 ERPARIDPDSPFA

>member
-1 MNIQPKHSQPLILSG
+1 MNIQPKHTEPLILSG

-32 LAIERMVAHETG
+32 LAIERMVAHESG
-44 VIGLPLRLLA
+44 IIGLPLRLLA

-69 VALITGEEKIVPAG
+69 VALITGEEKIQPPG
-83 AKYSVCT
+83 ARYSVCT
-90 VEAMPRETDAT
+90 VEAMPRETDAA

-136 GAATMHGILQRLLKG
+136 GAATMHGILQRLLRG

-215 AQVEI
+215 AQVAL

-253 FDGYQYRNLT
+253 FDGFQYRNLT

-289 DPFDEDLVAKIEG
+289 DPLDEELIKKIEG

-313 RTADFDFSSLDAL
+313 RTAHFDFASLDAL
-326 KRSIEANAP
+326 KRSIETNAP

-353 LSRDGDIRAL
+353 LSRDEDIRAL
-363 ATGKERVALL
+363 TTNAKRVALL

-383 KIAPA
+383 RIAPA
-388 HHADLVA
+388 QHADLIA
-395 SIYMDL
+395 SIYTDL
-401 ARHGY
+401 ARHGH

-418 ADTTDGDIDTL
+418 ADTTEGDIDTL

-446 GWLADQLH
+446 GWLADQAH

-516 QGFRFTADQSAGG
+516 QGFRFTADQTAGG

-541 ALAAEFEARAERFA
+541 ALAAEFESRAERFGA
-555 ACANGDLALGSDGVL
+555 SANGDIALGSDGTL

-580 VAGDEA
+580 VSGEDA

-627 DLKNADQLTGIARGI
+627 DLKNADQISGIGRGI

-647 EHFGLI
+647 ENFGLI

-747 LGRRAVRVDILERL
+747 LGRRAVRIDILERL

-780 GAYDGHAF
+780 GAYDGQSF

-812 GYRSEAKPAAEVK
+812 GYRAEPKPAVEVK
-825 AKLDAQDDAAREAAA
+825 ARLEAQDNAAREAAV
-840 AKLAAEEAAR
+840 AKLATEEAARAEQAKAAEAAATDAAAEAAVEGSEPASDAVAVSETTVEIPAEITSDAAAEPAAPAVEEQADAPVETVQDEAPVAEAAAEPAPAEPQAEAEAAETEAAAAEEAATADL
-850 AARATEA
+850 AANAAPATDAAPDEPVA
-857 PAPEAAT
+857 VTVGEPAPEA
-864 VATSGESPETDS
+864 
-876 TEIHAAETPA
+876 
-886 ESAAEPVDETIGQE
+886 
-900 TLAAEATETAA
+900 EA
-911 ASEPAAQGDEPAG
+911 
-924 EAVTEEGVPLA
+924 
-935 EAESSRTETPAE
+935 
-947 SAAEPVDDTAG
+947 
-958 QETVATETAA
+958 
-968 AGEPA
+968 
-973 AQSDEPAGEA
+973 
-983 VTEEGVPSAQAES
+983 
-996 SQTETPATSE
+996 
-1006 TPASTEMTTE
+1006 
-1016 AETAAETEEPKP
+1016 PKP
-1028 VLLWRQARFDHQRP
+1028 ILLWRQGRFEQRP
-1042 RHRHDN
+1042 RNRDDN
-1048 RRDNRP
+1048 RRNNRP
-1054 RGGQPARDGQPGAAA
+1054 RNGQARGRSDAPADAAGAPAAA
-1069 GQPGDRP
+1069 APGERP
-1076 AQEGRREQRDGAGKP
+1076 AYEGRRDGAGKP
-1091 RFDRSKFKPRPETGD
+1091 RFDRSKFKPKPQAEGEQ
-1106 RREGGER
+1106 RRD
-1113 REGRPQGERP
+1113 GRPQGERP
-1123 DRHEG
+1123 DR
-1128 GRREGRPE
+1128 REGRPD
-1136 WKGNRQDGKGNA
+1136 WKGGRPDGKGGP
-1148 QGGKPAFQGKPRE
+1148 QGGKPAFQPKPRE
-1161 ERPQRFDPDSPFA
+1161 ERPVRFDPDSPFA

>member
-1 MNIQPKHSQPLILSG
+1 MNIQPKHTEPLILSG

-32 LAIERMVAHETG
+32 LAIERMVAHESG
-44 VIGLPLRLLA
+44 IIGLPLRLLA

-69 VALITGEEKIVPAG
+69 VALITGEEKIQPPG
-83 AKYSVCT
+83 ARYSVCT
-90 VEAMPRETDAT
+90 VEAMPRETDAA

-136 GAATMHGILQRLLKG
+136 GAATMHGILQRLLRG

-215 AQVEI
+215 AQVAL

-253 FDGYQYRNLT
+253 FDGFQYRNLT

-289 DPFDEDLVAKIEG
+289 DPLDEELIKKIEG

-313 RTADFDFSSLDAL
+313 RTAHFDFASLDAL
-326 KRSIEANAP
+326 KRSIETNAP

-353 LSRDGDIRAL
+353 LSRDEDIRAL
-363 ATGKERVALL
+363 TTNAKRVALL

-383 KIAPA
+383 RIAPA
-388 HHADLVA
+388 QHADLIA
-395 SIYMDL
+395 SIYTDL
-401 ARHGY
+401 ARHGH

-418 ADTTDGDIDTL
+418 ADTTEGDIDTL

-446 GWLADQLH
+446 GWLADQAH

-516 QGFRFTADQSAGG
+516 QGFRFTADQTAGG

-541 ALAAEFEARAERFA
+541 ALAAEFESRAERFG
-555 ACANGDLALGSDGVL
+555 ACANGDIALGSDGTL

-580 VAGDEA
+580 VSGEDA

-627 DLKNADQLTGIARGI
+627 DLKNADQISGIGRGI
-642 AFQLV
+642 PFQLV
-647 EHFGLI
+647 ENFGLI

-666 QEGRAALR
+666 QEGRATLR

-747 LGRRAVRVDILERL
+747 LGRRAVRIDILERL

-780 GAYDGHAF
+780 GAYDGQSF

-812 GYRSEAKPAAEVK
+812 GYRAEPKPAVEVK
-825 AKLDAQDDAAREAAA
+825 ARLEAQDNAAREAAV
-840 AKLAAEEAAR
+840 AKLATEEAERAEQAKSAEAAATDAAAEAAVEESEAASDAVAVSETAAEIPAEITSDAAAEPASPAVEEQADAPVETVQDEAPVAEAAAEPAPAEPQAEAEAAETEAAAAEEAATADL
-850 AARATEA
+850 AANAA
-857 PAPEAAT
+857 PATDAA
-864 VATSGESPETDS
+864 PD
-876 TEIHAAETPA
+876 
-886 ESAAEPVDETIGQE
+886 EPV
-900 TLAAEATETAA
+900 
-911 ASEPAAQGDEPAG
+911 
-924 EAVTEEGVPLA
+924 AV
-935 EAESSRTETPAE
+935 
-947 SAAEPVDDTAG
+947 
-958 QETVATETAA
+958 
-968 AGEPA
+968 
-973 AQSDEPAGEA
+973 
-983 VTEEGVPSAQAES
+983 
-996 SQTETPATSE
+996 
-1006 TPASTEMTTE
+1006 
-1016 AETAAETEEPKP
+1016 
-1028 VLLWRQARFDHQRP
+1028 
-1042 RHRHDN
+1042 
-1048 RRDNRP
+1048 
-1054 RGGQPARDGQPGAAA
+1054 
-1069 GQPGDRP
+1069 
-1076 AQEGRREQRDGAGKP
+1076 
-1091 RFDRSKFKPRPETGD
+1091 
-1106 RREGGER
+1106 
-1113 REGRPQGERP
+1113 
-1123 DRHEG
+1123 
-1128 GRREGRPE
+1128 
-1136 WKGNRQDGKGNA
+1136 
-1148 QGGKPAFQGKPRE
+1148 
-1161 ERPQRFDPDSPFA
+1161 
-1174 KLAAL
+1174 
-1179 RDQLKK
+1179 

>member
-44 VIGLPLRLLA
+44 IIGLPLRLLA

-90 VEAMPRETDAT
+90 VEAMPRETDAA

-136 GAATMHGILQRLLKG
+136 GAATMHGILQKLLKG

-289 DPFDEDLVAKIEG
+289 DPFDEDLVRKIEG

-326 KRSIEANAP
+326 KRSIETNAP

-363 ATGKERVALL
+363 ASGKDRVALL

-388 HHADLVA
+388 QHADLIA

-401 ARHGY
+401 ARHGH

-418 ADTTDGDIDTL
+418 ADTTEGDIDTL

-541 ALAAEFEARAERFA
+541 ALAAEFDARAERFA

-580 VAGDEA
+580 VGGDEA

-592 LLADEQLTGPA
+592 MLADEQLTGPA

-627 DLKNADQLTGIARGI
+627 DLRNADQLAGIARGI

-732 PAFDKTFYKLAGYRN
+732 PAFDKNFYKLAGYRN

-825 AKLDAQDDAAREAAA
+825 AKLDALDDAARAAAA

-850 AARATEA
+850 AAQAEA
-857 PAPEAAT
+857 PAPEAAAET
-864 VATSGESPETDS
+864 TSAENPETAGA
-876 TEIHAAETPA
+876 EIHAAEVPA
-886 ESAAEPVDETIGQE
+886 ESAAEPADTTTGQE
-900 TLAAEATETAA
+900 TVAAETSTEAAA
-911 ASEPAAQGDEPAG
+911 ASEPAAQNDEPAG
-924 EAVTEEGVPLA
+924 EAVTEEGVP
-935 EAESSRTETPAE
+935 
-947 SAAEPVDDTAG
+947 
-958 QETVATETAA
+958 
-968 AGEPA
+968 
-973 AQSDEPAGEA
+973 
-983 VTEEGVPSAQAES
+983 QAES
-996 SQTETPATSE
+996 SQVEAPSASETTASTETTTEAVAGETPA
-1006 TPASTEMTTE
+1006 E
-1016 AETAAETEEPKP
+1016 AEEPKP

-1054 RGGQPARDGQPGAAA
+1054 RGGQPARDGQAGAAS
-1069 GQPGDRP
+1069 GQPGDKP
-1076 AQEGRREQRDGAGKP
+1076 THEGRREQRDGAGKP

-1106 RREGGER
+1106 RREG
-1113 REGRPQGERP
+1113 RPQGERP

-1128 GRREGRPE
+1128 GRREGRPD

-1148 QGGKPAFQGKPRE
+1148 QGGKPAFQSKPRE

>member
-44 VIGLPLRLLA
+44 IIGLPLRLLA

-90 VEAMPRETDAT
+90 VEAMPRETDAA

-136 GAATMHGILQRLLKG
+136 GAATMHGILQKLLKG

-289 DPFDEDLVAKIEG
+289 DPFDEDLVQKIEA

-326 KRSIEANAP
+326 KRSIEASAP

-353 LSRDGDIRAL
+353 LSRDSDIRAL

-388 HHADLVA
+388 QHADLIA

-401 ARHGY
+401 ARHGH

-541 ALAAEFEARAERFA
+541 ALAAEFDARAERFA

-627 DLKNADQLTGIARGI
+627 DLKNADQITGIARGI

-761 ADLIRP
+761 ADFIRP

-825 AKLDAQDDAAREAAA
+825 AKLDALDAAAREAAA

-850 AARATEA
+850 AAQAIEAQAAATDAVAEATAESSEPATAQAAAEAVAEVPAEASAEVAAEPAVEEPAEVAAEVAEEVPTVEASAAAAAVLESAEGADALTSSSMGEVAARSDAGGGDGAGDADGTNTADAPREGEGRAGEA
-857 PAPEAAT
+857 PAEAA
-864 VATSGESPETDS
+864 
-876 TEIHAAETPA
+876 
-886 ESAAEPVDETIGQE
+886 
-900 TLAAEATETAA
+900 
-911 ASEPAAQGDEPAG
+911 
-924 EAVTEEGVPLA
+924 
-935 EAESSRTETPAE
+935 
-947 SAAEPVDDTAG
+947 
-958 QETVATETAA
+958 
-968 AGEPA
+968 
-973 AQSDEPAGEA
+973 
-983 VTEEGVPSAQAES
+983 
-996 SQTETPATSE
+996 
-1006 TPASTEMTTE
+1006 
-1016 AETAAETEEPKP
+1016 EPKP

-1042 RHRHDN
+1042 RHRQDN
-1048 RRDNRP
+1048 RRDNRQ
-1054 RGGQPARDGQPGAAA
+1054 RGGQPAREAGAG
-1069 GQPGDRP
+1069 GQPGDKP
-1076 AQEGRREQRDGAGKP
+1076 AHEGRRNGAGKP
-1091 RFDRSKFKPRPETGD
+1091 RFDHSKFKLRPDAGD
-1106 RREGGER
+1106 R

-1123 DRHEG
+1123 EG
-1128 GRREGRPE
+1128 GRREGRPD
-1136 WKGNRQDGKGNA
+1136 WKGNRQEGKGNA
-1148 QGGKPAFQGKPRE
+1148 PGGKPAFQGKPRE

>member
-1 MNIQPKHSQPLILSG
+1 MNIQPKHTEPLILSG

-32 LAIERMVAHETG
+32 LAIERMVAHESG
-44 VIGLPLRLLA
+44 IIGLPLRLLA

-69 VALITGEEKIVPAG
+69 VALITGEEKIQPAG
-83 AKYSVCT
+83 ARYSVCT
-90 VEAMPRETDAT
+90 VEAMPRETDAA

-136 GAATMHGILQRLLKG
+136 GAATMQGILQRLLKG

-215 AQVEI
+215 AQVAL

-253 FDGYQYRNLT
+253 FDGFQYRNLS

-289 DPFDEDLVAKIEG
+289 DPLDEDLIKKIEG

-313 RTADFDFSSLDAL
+313 RTAHFDFASLDAL
-326 KRSIEANAP
+326 KRSIETNAP

-345 VDAQALEH
+345 VDAQALEY
-353 LSRDGDIRAL
+353 LSRDEDIRAL
-363 ATGKERVALL
+363 ATDAKRVALL

-388 HHADLVA
+388 QHADLIA

-401 ARHGY
+401 ARHGH

-418 ADTTDGDIDTL
+418 ADTTEGDIDTL

-446 GWLADQLH
+446 GWLADQAH

-541 ALAAEFEARAERFA
+541 ALAAEFEARAERFG
-555 ACANGDLALGSDGVL
+555 ACANGDIALGSDGTL

-580 VAGDEA
+580 VAGEDA

-615 NFQIESLLKPLV
+615 NFQIETLLKPLV
-627 DLKNADQLTGIARGI
+627 DLKNADQISGIGRGI

-647 EHFGLI
+647 ENFGLI

-732 PAFDKTFYKLAGYRN
+732 PTFDKTFYKLAGYRN
-747 LGRRAVRVDILERL
+747 LGRRAVRIDILERL

-780 GAYDGHAF
+780 GAYDGQSF

-812 GYRSEAKPAAEVK
+812 GYRAEPKPPAEVK
-825 AKLDAQDDAAREAAA
+825 ARLEAQDNAAREAAA

-850 AARATEA
+850 AEQARAA
-857 PAPEAAT
+857 QDAA
-864 VATSGESPETDS
+864 A
-876 TEIHAAETPA
+876 HAAAETPA
-886 ESAAEPVDETIGQE
+886 EGSEPASDAADGSETATEIVAEITAAAAVEPAVEEPALEEQAGAPVATVQDEAPAALAPETAEPAPVEPPAEPEAAEIEAAPAAEAAPAGLASDTAPATDAAEPAV
-900 TLAAEATETAA
+900 AEATDG
-911 ASEPAAQGDEPAG
+911 EP
-924 EAVTEEGVPLA
+924 VPEA
-935 EAESSRTETPAE
+935 EA
-947 SAAEPVDDTAG
+947 
-958 QETVATETAA
+958 
-968 AGEPA
+968 
-973 AQSDEPAGEA
+973 
-983 VTEEGVPSAQAES
+983 
-996 SQTETPATSE
+996 
-1006 TPASTEMTTE
+1006 
-1016 AETAAETEEPKP
+1016 PKP
-1028 VLLWRQARFDHQRP
+1028 ILLWRQGRFDQRP
-1042 RHRHDN
+1042 RHREDN
-1048 RRDNRP
+1048 RRNNRP
-1054 RGGQPARDGQPGAAA
+1054 RNGQAARGRSDAPADAGGAPAAA
-1069 GQPGDRP
+1069 TPGERP
-1076 AQEGRREQRDGAGKP
+1076 AHEGRRDGAGKP
-1091 RFDRSKFKPRPETGD
+1091 RFDRSKFKPKPQG
-1106 RREGGER
+1106 EGEQR

-1123 DRHEG
+1123 DRRD
-1128 GRREGRPE
+1128 GRPDWKGGRPE
-1136 WKGNRQDGKGNA
+1136 GKGGP
-1148 QGGKPAFQGKPRE
+1148 QGGKPAFQPKPRE
-1161 ERPQRFDPDSPFA
+1161 ERPVRFDPDSPFA

>member
-1 MNIQPKHSQPLILSG
+1 
-16 RDVTAVLGP
+16 
-25 TNTGKTH
+25 
-32 LAIERMVAHETG
+32 
-44 VIGLPLRLLA
+44 
-54 REVYARVCEKVGAHK
+54 
-69 VALITGEEKIVPAG
+69 
-83 AKYSVCT
+83 
-90 VEAMPRETDAT
+90 
-101 FVAIDE
+101 
-107 VQLAGDLERGHIFT
+107 
-121 DRILHLRGRQETLLL
+121 
-136 GAATMHGILQRLLKG
+136 
-151 VSVVTRPRLS
+151 
-161 HLAYA
+161 YA
-166 GSKKLT
+166 GPKKLA

-215 AQVEI
+215 AQVAL

-253 FDGYQYRNLT
+253 FDGFQYRNLT

-289 DPFDEDLVAKIEG
+289 DPLDEDLIKKIEG

-313 RTADFDFSSLDAL
+313 RTAHFDFASLDAL
-326 KRSIEANAP
+326 KRSIETNAP

-353 LSRDGDIRAL
+353 LSRDEDIRAL
-363 ATGKERVALL
+363 TTNAKRVALL

-383 KIAPA
+383 RIAPA
-388 HHADLVA
+388 QHADLIA
-395 SIYMDL
+395 SIYTDL
-401 ARHGY
+401 ARHGH

-418 ADTTDGDIDTL
+418 ADTTEGDIDTL

-446 GWLADQLH
+446 GWLADQAH

-516 QGFRFTADQSAGG
+516 QGFRFTADQTAGG

-541 ALAAEFEARAERFA
+541 ALAAEFEARAERFGA
-555 ACANGDLALGSDGVL
+555 SANGDIALGSDGTL

-580 VAGDEA
+580 VSGEDA

-627 DLKNADQLTGIARGI
+627 DLKNADQISGIGRGI

-647 EHFGLI
+647 ENFGLI

-747 LGRRAVRVDILERL
+747 LGRRAVRIDILERL

-780 GAYDGHAF
+780 GAYDGQSF

-812 GYRSEAKPAAEVK
+812 GYRAEPKPAVEVK
-825 AKLDAQDDAAREAAA
+825 ARLEAQDNAAREAAM

-850 AARATEA
+850 AEQTKAADAAAEAAVEGSEPASDAVAVSETATEMTSDA
-857 PAPEAAT
+857 AAEPAAPAVGEQADAPVETVQDEAPVAEAAAEPAPVEPQAEAEAAETEAAAAEEVAPAELVSNAAPATDAAPDEPVTVTEAATGEPAPEA
-864 VATSGESPETDS
+864 
-876 TEIHAAETPA
+876 
-886 ESAAEPVDETIGQE
+886 
-900 TLAAEATETAA
+900 EA
-911 ASEPAAQGDEPAG
+911 
-924 EAVTEEGVPLA
+924 
-935 EAESSRTETPAE
+935 
-947 SAAEPVDDTAG
+947 
-958 QETVATETAA
+958 
-968 AGEPA
+968 
-973 AQSDEPAGEA
+973 
-983 VTEEGVPSAQAES
+983 
-996 SQTETPATSE
+996 
-1006 TPASTEMTTE
+1006 
-1016 AETAAETEEPKP
+1016 PKP
-1028 VLLWRQARFDHQRP
+1028 ILLWRQGRFEQRP
-1042 RHRHDN
+1042 RNRDDN
-1048 RRDNRP
+1048 RRNNRP
-1054 RGGQPARDGQPGAAA
+1054 RNGQARGRSDAPADAGAPNAAA
-1069 GQPGDRP
+1069 PGERP
-1076 AQEGRREQRDGAGKP
+1076 AHEGRRDGAGKP
-1091 RFDRSKFKPRPETGD
+1091 RFDRSKFKPKPQAEGEQ
-1106 RREGGER
+1106 RRD
-1113 REGRPQGERP
+1113 RPQGERP
-1123 DRHEG
+1123 DR
-1128 GRREGRPE
+1128 REGRPD
-1136 WKGNRQDGKGNA
+1136 WKGGRPDGKGGP
-1148 QGGKPAFQGKPRE
+1148 QGGKPAFQPKPRE
-1161 ERPQRFDPDSPFA
+1161 ERPVRFDPDSPFA

>member
-1 MNIQPKHSQPLILSG
+1 MNIQPKHNEPLILSG

-54 REVYARVCEKVGAHK
+54 REVYTRVCEKVGANK
-69 VALITGEEKIVPAG
+69 VALITGEEKIQPPG
-83 AKYSVCT
+83 ARYSVCT
-90 VEAMPRETDAT
+90 VEAMPRETDAA

-151 VSVVTRPRLS
+151 ISVVTRPRLS

-215 AQVEI
+215 AQVAL

-289 DPFDEDLVAKIEG
+289 DPLDEDLVQKIEG

-313 RTADFDFSSLDAL
+313 RTAQFDFASLDAL
-326 KRSIEANAP
+326 KRSIETNAP

-353 LSRDGDIRAL
+353 LSRDEDIRAL
-363 ATGKERVALL
+363 ATNAKRVALL

-388 HHADLVA
+388 QHADLIA

-401 ARHGY
+401 ARQGH

-418 ADTTDGDIDTL
+418 ADTTEGDIDTL

-446 GWLADQLH
+446 GWLADQAH

-516 QGFRFTADQSAGG
+516 QGFRFTADQTAGG

-541 ALAAEFEARAERFA
+541 ALAAEFEARAERFG
-555 ACANGDLALGSDGVL
+555 ACANGDLALGSDGTL

-580 VAGDEA
+580 VSGEDA

-627 DLKNADQLTGIARGI
+627 DLKNAEQISGIGRGI

-647 EHFGLI
+647 ENFGLI

-732 PAFDKTFYKLAGYRN
+732 PAFDKAFYKLAGYRN
-747 LGRRAVRVDILERL
+747 LGRRAVRIDILERL

-780 GAYDGHAF
+780 GAYDGQSF

-812 GYRSEAKPAAEVK
+812 GYRAEPKPAAEVK
-825 AKLDAQDDAAREAAA
+825 ARLEAQDNAAREAAA
-840 AKLAAEEAAR
+840 ARQAAEEAAR
-850 AARATEA
+850 AEQAKAAEEAVSPAAEGVELVPDAATDVETEVPAEVAADAPVEA
-857 PAPEAAT
+857 VAQEQAEATAEVAEEPVAEAA
-864 VATSGESPETDS
+864 VE
-876 TEIHAAETPA
+876 
-886 ESAAEPVDETIGQE
+886 AAEPAPVEPRAEPET
-900 TLAAEATETAA
+900 AEPTEETAA
-911 ASEPAAQGDEPAG
+911 AEPAVEASASTEAAEPAA
-924 EAVTEEGVPLA
+924 VA
-935 EAESSRTETPAE
+935 E
-947 SAAEPVDDTAG
+947 
-958 QETVATETAA
+958 A
-968 AGEPA
+968 AGEP
-973 AQSDEPAGEA
+973 
-983 VTEEGVPSAQAES
+983 VP
-996 SQTETPATSE
+996 
-1006 TPASTEMTTE
+1006 E
-1016 AETAAETEEPKP
+1016 AEAPKP
-1028 VLLWRQARFDHQRP
+1028 ILLWRQGRFDQRP
-1042 RHRHDN
+1042 RHRDGRN
-1048 RRDNRP
+1048 NRP
-1054 RGGQPARDGQPGAAA
+1054 QNGQARGRSNAPAGGEQATAAPA
-1069 GQPGDRP
+1069 DRP
-1076 AQEGRREQRDGAGKP
+1076 THEGRRDGAGKP
-1091 RFDRSKFKPRPETGD
+1091 RFDRSKFKPKPQA
-1106 RREGGER
+1106 EGAER
-1113 REGRPQGERP
+1113 RDGRPQGERP
-1123 DRHEG
+1123 E
-1128 GRREGRPE
+1128 RREGRLD
-1136 WKGNRQDGKGNA
+1136 WKGGRPEGKGA
-1148 QGGKPAFQGKPRE
+1148 DRGGKPAFQPKPRE
-1161 ERPQRFDPDSPFA
+1161 ERPVRFDPDSPFA

>member
-1 MNIQPKHSQPLILSG
+1 MNIHPKPTEPLILSG

-32 LAIERMVAHETG
+32 LAIERMVAHESG

-54 REVYARVCEKVGAHK
+54 REVYARLCEKVGANK
-69 VALITGEEKIVPAG
+69 VALVTGEEKIQPAG
-83 AKYSVCT
+83 ARYSVHT
-90 VEAMPRETDAT
+90 VEALPRETDAA

-121 DRILHLRGRQETLLL
+121 DRILNLRGRQETLLL
-136 GAATMHGILQRLLKG
+136 GAATMHGILQKLLRG

-172 RLPRRTAIVA
+172 RLPRRSAIVA
-182 FSADEVYA
+182 FSADEVYG

-215 AQVEI
+215 AQVALY
-220 FQSGDVDY
+220 QSGDVDY
-228 LIATDAIGMGLNLDL
+228 LVATDAIGMGLNLDV

-289 DPFDEDLVAKIEG
+289 DPFDDDLVQKIES
-302 HDFDPVKVLQW
+302 HDFEPVKVLQW
-313 RTADFDFSSLDAL
+313 RTASFDFSSLDGL
-326 KRSIEANAP
+326 KRSIETNAP

-345 VDAQALEH
+345 VDAQALEF
-353 LSRDGDIRAL
+353 LSKDGEIRAL
-363 ATGKERVALL
+363 ATNRERVALL

-388 HHADLVA
+388 QHADLIA

-401 ARHGY
+401 ARRGH
-406 VDENYMA
+406 VDETYMA

-418 ADTTDGDIDTL
+418 ADTTEGDIDTL

-446 GWLADQLH
+446 GWLADPTH

-516 QGFRFTADQSAGG
+516 QGFRFTADQGAGG
-529 EDAKAVRTAAQK
+529 EDAKAVRSAAQK
-541 ALAAEFEARAERFA
+541 ALASEFEARAERFA
-555 ACANGDLALGSDGVL
+555 ASGNNDIALGSDGVL

-580 VAGDEA
+580 VAGEDA

-615 NFQIESLLKPLV
+615 NFQVELLLKPLV
-627 DLKNADQLTGIARGI
+627 DMKNAEQLTGIARGI

-653 NRRDIAEEMKSLD
+653 NRRDIAEEMRSLD

-681 AYHVFVPAL
+681 AYHVFVPSL

-724 GRTSVVID
+724 GRTSIVID
-732 PAFDKTFYKLAGYRN
+732 PTYDKTFYRLAGYRN

-767 ATNWKPGLGQRPD
+767 ATNWKPGLGVRPD
-780 GAYDGHAF
+780 GAYDGQAF

-812 GYRSEAKPAAEVK
+812 GYRAEPKPAADVK
-825 AKLDAQDDAAREAAA
+825 ARLEALDQAVRDAAEAKAAADAA
-840 AKLAAEEAAR
+840 AKA
-850 AARATEA
+850 
-857 PAPEAAT
+857 
-864 VATSGESPETDS
+864 GEQ
-876 TEIHAAETPA
+876 AA
-886 ESAAEPVDETIGQE
+886 ESAGVDESAPVVGESVAADAEPVSEP
-900 TLAAEATETAA
+900 ATETP
-911 ASEPAAQGDEPAG
+911 EI
-924 EAVTEEGVPLA
+924 
-935 EAESSRTETPAE
+935 
-947 SAAEPVDDTAG
+947 
-958 QETVATETAA
+958 
-968 AGEPA
+968 
-973 AQSDEPAGEA
+973 
-983 VTEEGVPSAQAES
+983 
-996 SQTETPATSE
+996 
-1006 TPASTEMTTE
+1006 
-1016 AETAAETEEPKP
+1016 ETAAEDAAEGADADVETAETAEAVEAAGAGETEEASAAADTADEAEVVGSPADETEQPAEAVASESAETTPSGEAAKTESEEPKP
-1028 VLLWRQARFDHQRP
+1028 ILLWRQARFDH
-1042 RHRHDN
+1042 
-1048 RRDNRP
+1048 RRDNRHH
-1054 RGGQPARDGQPGAAA
+1054 RGRNTQAA
-1069 GQPGDRP
+1069 GQ
-1076 AQEGRREQRDGAGKP
+1076 
-1091 RFDRSKFKPRPETGD
+1091 RSD
-1106 RREGGER
+1106 REGADQGNNRER
-1113 REGRPQGERP
+1113 FSRDRFKGRANG
-1123 DRHEG
+1123 EG
-1128 GRREGRPE
+1128 GRQDRP
-1136 WKGNRQDGKGNA
+1136 
-1148 QGGKPAFQGKPRE
+1148 GGKPHGERQDRRDGRPDWKAKQDGRRPEGKGGKPSFQAKPRE
-1161 ERPQRFDPDSPFA
+1161 ERPARFDPDSPFA

>member
-1 MNIQPKHSQPLILSG
+1 MNIQPKHTEPLILSG

-54 REVYARVCEKVGAHK
+54 REVYGRVCEKVGAHK
-69 VALITGEEKIVPAG
+69 VALITGEEKIQPPG

-90 VEAMPRETDAT
+90 VEAMPRETDAA

-215 AQVEI
+215 AQVAL

-228 LIATDAIGMGLNLDL
+228 LVATDAIGMGLNLDL

-289 DPFDEDLVAKIEG
+289 DPLDEDLVKKIEG

-313 RTADFDFSSLDAL
+313 RTARFDFTSLDAL
-326 KRSIEANAP
+326 KRSIETNAP

-345 VDAQALEH
+345 VDAQALEY
-353 LSRDGDIRAL
+353 LSRDEEIRSL
-363 ATGKERVALL
+363 ATDAKRVALL

-388 HHADLVA
+388 QHADLIA

-401 ARHGY
+401 ARHGH

-418 ADTTDGDIDTL
+418 ADTTEGDIDTL

-446 GWLADQLH
+446 GWLADQAH

-516 QGFRFTADQSAGG
+516 QGFRFTADQTAGG

-541 ALAAEFEARAERFA
+541 ALAAEFEARAERFG
-555 ACANGDLALGSDGVL
+555 ACPNGDLALGSDGVL

-580 VAGDEA
+580 VSGEDA

-603 RDKVAA
+603 RDKVAV

-627 DLKNADQLTGIARGI
+627 DLKGAEQISGIGRGI

-647 EHFGLI
+647 ENFGLI

-681 AYHVFVPAL
+681 AYHVFVPSL

-732 PAFDKTFYKLAGYRN
+732 PAFDKAFYKLAGYRN
-747 LGRRAVRVDILERL
+747 LGRRAVRIDILERL

-780 GAYDGHAF
+780 GAYDGQSF

-812 GYRSEAKPAAEVK
+812 GYRAEPKPAAEVK
-825 AKLDAQDDAAREAAA
+825 ARIEAQDTAAREAAA

-850 AARATEA
+850 AEQAK
-857 PAPEAAT
+857 
-864 VATSGESPETDS
+864 
-876 TEIHAAETPA
+876 AAE
-886 ESAAEPVDETIGQE
+886 
-900 TLAAEATETAA
+900 AA
-911 ASEPAAQGDEPAG
+911 ASEAVVETAVEGSEPGAVAAETTGDVPAG
-924 EAVTEEGVPLA
+924 AIAEETPEPVTEEQPEAAAEVEPATQAAA
-935 EAESSRTETPAE
+935 EAASE
-947 SAAEPVDDTAG
+947 SAPEPEAETIAEVTVAEGADALTSPSMGEVAARSDAGGGDGADDSGSADDTAAPPTPALRADPPHQG
-958 QETVATETAA
+958 E
-968 AGEPA
+968 GEP
-973 AQSDEPAGEA
+973 P
-983 VTEEGVPSAQAES
+983 
-996 SQTETPATSE
+996 
-1006 TPASTEMTTE
+1006 
-1016 AETAAETEEPKP
+1016 
-1028 VLLWRQARFDHQRP
+1028 P
-1042 RHRHDN
+1042 RHIRWKRHL
-1048 RRDNRP
+1048 P
-1054 RGGQPARDGQPGAAA
+1054 RVAC
-1069 GQPGDRP
+1069 
-1076 AQEGRREQRDGAGKP
+1076 AQI
-1091 RFDRSKFKPRPETGD
+1091 
-1106 RREGGER
+1106 
-1113 REGRPQGERP
+1113 
-1123 DRHEG
+1123 
-1128 GRREGRPE
+1128 
-1136 WKGNRQDGKGNA
+1136 
-1148 QGGKPAFQGKPRE
+1148 
-1161 ERPQRFDPDSPFA
+1161 
-1174 KLAAL
+1174 
-1179 RDQLKK
+1179 

>member
-1 MNIQPKHSQPLILSG
+1 MNIQPKHTEPLILSG

-32 LAIERMVAHETG
+32 LAIERMVAHESG
-44 VIGLPLRLLA
+44 IIGLPLRLLA

-69 VALITGEEKIVPAG
+69 VALITGEEKIQPPG
-83 AKYSVCT
+83 ARYSVCT
-90 VEAMPRETDAT
+90 VEAMPRETDAA

-136 GAATMHGILQRLLKG
+136 GAATMHGILQRLLRG

-215 AQVEI
+215 AQVAL

-253 FDGYQYRNLT
+253 FDGFQYRNLT

-289 DPFDEDLVAKIEG
+289 DPLDEELIKKIEG

-313 RTADFDFSSLDAL
+313 RTAHFDFASLDAL
-326 KRSIEANAP
+326 KRSIETNAP

-353 LSRDGDIRAL
+353 LSRDEDIRAL
-363 ATGKERVALL
+363 TTNAKRVALL

-383 KIAPA
+383 RIAPA
-388 HHADLVA
+388 QHADLIA
-395 SIYMDL
+395 SIYTDL
-401 ARHGY
+401 ARHGH

-418 ADTTDGDIDTL
+418 ADTTEGDIDTL

-446 GWLADQLH
+446 GWLADQAH

-516 QGFRFTADQSAGG
+516 QGFRFTADQTAGG

-541 ALAAEFEARAERFA
+541 ALAAEFESRAERFGA
-555 ACANGDLALGSDGVL
+555 SANGDIALGSDGTL

-580 VAGDEA
+580 VSGEDA

-627 DLKNADQLTGIARGI
+627 DLKNADQISGIGRGI

-647 EHFGLI
+647 ENFGLI

-747 LGRRAVRVDILERL
+747 LGRRAVRIDILERL

-780 GAYDGHAF
+780 GAYDGQSF

-812 GYRSEAKPAAEVK
+812 GYRAEPKPAVEVK
-825 AKLDAQDDAAREAAA
+825 ARLEAQDNAAREAAV
-840 AKLAAEEAAR
+840 AKLATEEAARAEQAKAAEAAATDAAAEAAVEGSEPASDAVAVSETTVEIPAEITSDAAAEPAAPAVEEQADAPVETVQDEAPVAEAAPDVAEPAPVEPQAETETAEIEVAAAEEAATPDL
-850 AARATEA
+850 AANAAPATDAAPDEPVAVTEA
-857 PAPEAAT
+857 AVGEPAPEA
-864 VATSGESPETDS
+864 
-876 TEIHAAETPA
+876 
-886 ESAAEPVDETIGQE
+886 
-900 TLAAEATETAA
+900 EA
-911 ASEPAAQGDEPAG
+911 
-924 EAVTEEGVPLA
+924 
-935 EAESSRTETPAE
+935 
-947 SAAEPVDDTAG
+947 
-958 QETVATETAA
+958 
-968 AGEPA
+968 
-973 AQSDEPAGEA
+973 
-983 VTEEGVPSAQAES
+983 
-996 SQTETPATSE
+996 
-1006 TPASTEMTTE
+1006 
-1016 AETAAETEEPKP
+1016 PKP
-1028 VLLWRQARFDHQRP
+1028 ILLWRQGRFEQRP
-1042 RHRHDN
+1042 RNRDDN
-1048 RRDNRP
+1048 RRNNRP
-1054 RGGQPARDGQPGAAA
+1054 RNGQARGRSDAPADAAGAPAAA
-1069 GQPGDRP
+1069 APGERP
-1076 AQEGRREQRDGAGKP
+1076 AHEGRRDGAGKP
-1091 RFDRSKFKPRPETGD
+1091 RFDRSKFKPKPQAEGEQ
-1106 RREGGER
+1106 RRD
-1113 REGRPQGERP
+1113 GRPQGERP
-1123 DRHEG
+1123 DR
-1128 GRREGRPE
+1128 REGRPD
-1136 WKGNRQDGKGNA
+1136 WKGGRPDGKGGP
-1148 QGGKPAFQGKPRE
+1148 QGGKPAFQPKPRE
-1161 ERPQRFDPDSPFA
+1161 ERPVRFDPDSPFA